1 MSFCKSTNNTLKL
14 VGRAGSDSRLDSGLL
29 KRGKRTELKK
39 DVVSWTLKGY
49 LSLRVQSVHICIV
62 ICLFI
67 LYLISRI
74 EPRCEISSRGHSDTR
89 GHYTFF
95 KLTRQSAQQLLLY
108 TCLSLPACWT
118 PCASLATHR
127 SLNSLLT
134 SLLKM
139 NGKEFLLTP
148 FSVQT
153 LTYWTFFFFF
163 QHKTEFCQIFLTS
176 WPKKPVSSTH
186 NRRSCSSCISI
197 LWHIN
202 PSLEEIRLNLRDC
215 LEINE

>member
-14 VGRAGSDSRLDSGLL
+14 VGRAGSASRLDSGLL

-49 LSLRVQSVHICIV
+49 LSLRLQSVHICIV

-163 QHKTEFCQIFLTS
+163 
-176 WPKKPVSSTH
+176 ST
-186 NRRSCSSCISI
+186 
-197 LWHIN
+197 
-202 PSLEEIRLNLRDC
+202 
-215 LEINE
+215 